1 MAKNI
6 KKIGALL
13 LAGLMA
19 LSLCACQ
26 GKEEDPANVIP
37 TGSSGT
43 EVSRSAAADEVFS
56 LNSNSN
62 YSFNPL
68 IATNHANQLICCL
81 VYENMVELDD
91 NFNVL
96 PNVITEWK
104 CSEDG
109 KSWEFTVGSGHY
121 FHDGSQVTAKDLS
134 YSLSL
139 AINADRYKGRF
150 SSFQGASFTEDKLQ
164 VSLGI
169 GDGQFVK
176 LLNIPIV
183 KSGTYQDPRPIG
195 SGPYT
200 YNEDNTALV
209 AFEQYHSYDTLPVDT
224 IYIKDY
230 QAADGIISA
239 FEDSVIDVVLNDPSS
254 YTNLGYSSTN
264 ETHSFATTNMH
275 YVAFNENSVLGK
287 MAQFRVAMQ
296 YAFDREYL
304 EELLKGNAVASSVPM
319 YPSCEI
325 YPQSIADKYSY
336 DLETC
341 KSILDAGGI
350 RDYDEDGRLE
360 YMSGSPQ
367 TIDVSFIVSSDSSAK
382 SGVAR
387 RFAESMNSIGL
398 NVTVRELT
406 WSEYTKALEEGDFDM
421 YYGEVKLRNNFDLTE
436 LLQVRSEDNETTNI
450 NYTNS
455 KDSSVE
461 TYIND
466 YLASGDTGRSFAF
479 QNLVEYING
488 TTGSLITIGFEKQQ
502 IISHRGVIKGLD
514 PNAGN
519 PLFNVENW
527 VVTLTD
533 E

>member
-1 MAKNI
+1 M
-6 KKIGALL
+6 
-13 LAGLMA
+13 
-19 LSLCACQ
+19 
-26 GKEEDPANVIP
+26 
-37 TGSSGT
+37 
-43 EVSRSAAADEVFS
+43 
-56 LNSNSN
+56 
-62 YSFNPL
+62 
-68 IATNHANQLICCL
+68 
-81 VYENMVELDD
+81 
-91 NFNVL
+91 
-96 PNVITEWK
+96 
-104 CSEDG
+104 
-109 KSWEFTVGSGHY
+109 
-121 FHDGSQVTAKDLS
+121 
-134 YSLSL
+134 
-139 AINADRYKGRF
+139 
-150 SSFQGASFTEDKLQ
+150 
-164 VSLGI
+164 
-169 GDGQFVK
+169 
-176 LLNIPIV
+176 
-183 KSGTYQDPRPIG
+183 
-195 SGPYT
+195 
-200 YNEDNTALV
+200 
-209 AFEQYHSYDTLPVDT
+209 DT

-502 IISHRGVIKGLD
+502 IISRRGVIKGLD